1 MEKIWAPWRMSY
13 IKNAKNGPRK
23 RSESLKSCLFCRV
36 LRSKKDKKNL
46 VLLRSKHSFAVLN
59 LYPYNNGHM
68 MASPI
73 RHVSSIELLNDPEIC
88 DLINTI
94 KKAKLLLGRVL
105 KPEGYNIGINIGRA
119 AGAGIIG
126 HLHIH
131 IVPRWNGDTSFMPIL
146 SNTKVISQSLNELY
160 GKLKKCPNK

>member
-1 MEKIWAPWRMSY
+1 MSY
-13 IKNAKNGPRK
+13 IKNAKKEKG
-23 RSESLKSCLFCRV
+23 CLFCRV
-36 LRSKKDKKNL
+36 LGSKKDKENL

-59 LYPYNNGHM
+59 LYPYNNGHL
-68 MASPI
+68 MASPN
-73 RHVSSIELLNDPEIC
+73 RHVSSIELLNEAEIC
-88 DLINTI
+88 GLINTV

-131 IVPRWNGDTSFMPIL
+131 IVPRWNGDTNFMPIL
-146 SNTKVISQSLNELY
+146 SDTKVISQSLDELY
-160 GKLKKCPNK
+160 QKLTRGHE